1 MSDRITPPSLDLPAE
16 LVLALFD
23 AAAAAARAAARVGRS
38 RAATRTRRGC
48 TLRPGTATPVWNELA
63 KHAAGLLRNRGD
75 KARLARI
82 LGVPRQRLQ
91 DCLRARTACLDA
103 ERTLLLLCWIA
114 YRRQGRDL
122 LA

>member
-1 MSDRITPPSLDLPAE
+1 MTDRIFPPSLDLPAE
-16 LVLALFD
+16 LVLALFE
-23 AAAAAARAAARVGRS
+23 AAVASARAAAREGRQ
-38 RAATRTRRGC
+38 RAAAKTRRGC
-48 TLRPGTATPVWNELA
+48 TLRPGADTPVWNELA
-63 KHAAGLLRNRGD
+63 KHAARLLRKRGD

-103 ERTLLLLCWIA
+103 ERTLVLLCWVA
-114 YRRQGRDL
+114 RRHQGREL